1 MTLYE
6 FVNLHGED
14 YDVYDNEYDESVTV
28 CYIDKIRDG
37 YDAFCAKIMKKVSV
51 VDTTYDDEP
60 IANWS
65 ELIHRNMPVFK
76 SFTEEHWRRKYRDD
90 MDEFVYQWIKEIHLY
105 FAGYVS
111 EDFYTI
117 LIDFVDAMEAV

>member
-6 FVNLHGED
+6 YLNLYGED
-14 YDVYDNEYDESVTV
+14 YDVYDEDYDECVTV
-28 CYIDKIRDG
+28 SFIDEICDG
-37 YDAFCAKIMKKVSV
+37 YDSFCAKMMRKVSV
-51 VDTTYDDEP
+51 VDTDNNDNP

-65 ELIHRNMPVFK
+65 ELVRRNMPVFK
-76 SFTEEHWRRKYRDD
+76 SFTEEHWRRKYRND
-90 MDEFVYQWIKEIHLY
+90 MDEFIYQWIKEIHLY

-117 LIDFVDAMEAV
+117 LIDLVDALEPV